1 MPVPSLARR
10 LPSVRLATLCLLLLF
25 SAPPAV
31 LRSEITIQSF
41 HLRDRAITL
50 DSVVLRKQLI
60 FQFKSSLPLGQ
71 VKAAAAAGELSL
83 GGAVVARDTTWLF
96 DIAGGNLVFGL
107 PFDLPEGVYRLRLDI
122 VSPAG
127 KALDSFE
134 GGFDRADM
142 KSFYNREVNFWDFT
156 TPYGHLECGG
166 YGSLTYRFESKTAL
180 NPARIEL
187 RGRIT
192 TDNASAGSLRLAL
205 NGVPLGAFPIPA
217 GEGDKTPEVIS
228 LKLDPAPAGLE
239 IKPGVNTLSLSVER
253 EDNPQAM
260 GLRLFSRK
268 NSTDPAVEPGVELT
282 LEAAAAGGAAA
293 HYEIPVWGLDGEN
306 LTSRFNR
313 PLSMLFTRRQAIE
326 PGTQPTVNE
335 TDVARGYVLFSRP
348 WLHYVYPWSA
358 PADSERVDSL
368 SLRMASGD
376 YEPLRLSLQPLRD
389 LGQVRLELS
398 GLAGPGG
405 ALIPASEARVHV
417 PTLLTYRS
425 GGTGYR
431 LVPRLLEEKSSV
443 EVPADRTT
451 SFWLTLHVPAGASAG
466 QYRGTVRLLPER
478 GAALELP
485 LSVTVLPVTLEP
497 VPGLDYSMCMS
508 YEFFELESK
517 DLSPADKEKV
527 KQDGLA
533 MFRDYLEH
541 GLTTLAVSSPYCF
554 QWNADG
560 TPRLEHLK
568 ATLDGARRAGFTRPV
583 YWYFA
588 HYLQAA
594 KQQHPGN
601 IRLYDP
607 KIMPRRAELLT
618 REALRLDRE
627 LGAPPLGFMPIDEPR
642 IALRQRITLELFRAV
657 KKAPGAKIMCT
668 TDIGGKLLDIE
679 DDPGGSKLLAPGQF
693 ERKSERKVWQY
704 DNESISTD
712 NPCYSRYVYGL
723 YTWRQDL
730 DGMNS
735 WGPATTENSRGNPFE
750 DLDHE
755 SPDYVL
761 IYPHS
766 GRPWPSVNCEAV
778 REGIDDVRYIY
789 QIEKLIAAKASSAPE
804 VTAAASKWLNGLRAR
819 CDVELAQ
826 VARGSSP
833 WTPEAFDNLRREL
846 QGWAVRLQGL

>member
-1 MPVPSLARR
+1 MSVPTLTRR
-10 LPSVRLATLCLLLLF
+10 QPSVRLAALCLSFLLGA
-25 SAPPAV
+25 APA
-31 LRSEITIQSF
+31 LRSEISIQSF

-50 DSVVLRKQLI
+50 NSVVLRKQLI
-60 FQFKSSLPLGQ
+60 FQFKSSLPLSR
-71 VKAAAAAGELSL
+71 VKAAAAAGELSRD
-83 GGAVVARDTTWLF
+83 GAVLARDTTWLF

-107 PFDLPEGVYRLRLDI
+107 PFDLPEGVYKLRIDI
-122 VSPAG
+122 VPPSG
-127 KALDSFE
+127 SRLDSFE
-134 GGFDRADM
+134 GSFDRADM

-166 YGSLTYRFESKTAL
+166 YGSLTYRFESKAAL
-180 NPARIEL
+180 SPARIEL

-192 TDNASAGSLRLAL
+192 TDNTFPGSLRLAL
-205 NGVPLGAFPIPA
+205 NGVDLGVFPIPA
-217 GEGDKTPEVIS
+217 GEGDKAPAVIS

-239 IKPGVNTLSLSVER
+239 IKPGVNTLSLSVEKA
-253 EDNPQAM
+253 DNPQAM

-268 NSTDPAVEPGVELT
+268 NSTDPAVEPGVELA
-282 LEAAAAGGAAA
+282 LEAAVAGGASA
-293 HYEIPVWGLDGEN
+293 HFEIPVWGLDGEN

-326 PGTQPTVNE
+326 PGAPPTVNE
-335 TDVARGYVLFSRP
+335 TDVSRGYVLFSRP

-368 SLRMASGD
+368 SLCMAVSD

-389 LGQVRLELS
+389 LGPVSVELS
-398 GLAGPGG
+398 DLSGPGG
-405 ALIPASEARVHV
+405 SVIPSAEARVHV

-431 LVPRLLEEKSSV
+431 MVPRLLEEKSRV
-443 EVPADRTT
+443 DIPADRTT
-451 SFWLTLHVPAGASAG
+451 SFWLTLHTPAGTAPG
-466 QYRGTVRLLPER
+466 DYHGVVRLLPER
-478 GAALELP
+478 GVPLEVP
-485 LSVTVLPVTLEP
+485 LSVRVLPVTLEP
-497 VPGLDYSMCMS
+497 VPDIDYSMCMS
-508 YEFFELESK
+508 YEYFELESK
-517 DLSPADKEKV
+517 DLSESDKEKV

-541 GLTTLAVSSPYCF
+541 GLTTLAVSSPYYF

-560 TPRLEHLK
+560 SPRLEHLK
-568 ATLDGARRAGFTRPV
+568 GMLAGARQAGFTRPI

-588 HYLQAA
+588 HYVQAA

-601 IRLYDP
+601 IRLYDS
-607 KIMPRRAELLT
+607 KVMPRRAELLT

-642 IALRQRITLELFRAV
+642 VALRQRYTLELFRAV
-657 KKAPGAKIMCT
+657 KKVPGAKIMCT

-679 DDPGGSKLLAPGQF
+679 NDTPGAYRLGPGQYV
-693 ERKSERKVWQY
+693 RRSGRKVWEY
-704 DNESISTD
+704 DNEAIGTD
-712 NPCYSRYVYGL
+712 NPCYPRYIYGL

-755 SPDYVL
+755 SPDYML
-761 IYPHS
+761 IYPHQ
-766 GRPWPSVNCEAV
+766 GRPWPSVNWEAL
-778 REGIDDVRYIY
+778 REGIDDVRYLY
-789 QIEKLIAAKASSAPE
+789 QIEKLIAAKA
-804 VTAAASKWLNGLRAR
+804 AAAPGEAAAATQWLNSLRDR
-819 CDVELAQ
+819 CDVESSQ
-826 VARGSSP
+826 VARGSA
-833 WTPEAFDNLRREL
+833 WTAQDFDSLRRDL
-846 QGWAVRLQGL
+846 QAWVVRLQGF